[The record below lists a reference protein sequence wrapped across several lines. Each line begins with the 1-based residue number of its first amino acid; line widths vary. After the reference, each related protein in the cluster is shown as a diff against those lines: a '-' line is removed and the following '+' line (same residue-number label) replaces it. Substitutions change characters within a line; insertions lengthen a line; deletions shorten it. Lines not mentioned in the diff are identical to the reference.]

1 MRLRAPSLLEGD
13 GALDLPPAPVSLG
26 SREALRE
33 KRKSDAEGEVSSHAS
48 EAPPAHEDSPRRER
62 KTRRRVGRE
71 QRHTPGVVVTKGQRE
86 REATEKGGEKGGS
99 EVKGSRLHHGD
110 RERRDAA

>member
-1 MRLRAPSLLEGD
+1 MEGD
-13 GALDLPPAPVSLG
+13 GALDLPPAPISLG
-26 SREALRE
+26 SLEALRE

-48 EAPPAHEDSPRRER
+48 ETPPAHEDSPRRER

-71 QRHTPGVVVTKGQRE
+71 QRTPPGWWDRE